1 MRFRV
6 FAALELPPHNQAR
19 LGEALTGLQAAAP
32 PGSVRWVRPEAM
44 HLTVKF
50 LGDVDSA
57 RLPAVETAL
66 AEAASGAQPL
76 HLSLAGLGVFPHA
89 RRPQVIWAGVQ
100 GDVDKLQALQ
110 AALEA
115 KTTALRFA
123 PEGRAYKPHM
133 TLGRVHGDLLPADLQ
148 RLLQH
153 LAANQHEPLGEFE
166 ADTLTLMR
174 SDLRPAGPVY
184 TRLFAA
190 RLGEPSR
197 RLHAPMG

>member
-32 PGSVRWVRPEAM
+32 PGTVRWVQPEAM

-50 LGDVDSA
+50 FGDVESA

-66 AEAASGAQPL
+66 AEAAASAQPL
-76 HLSLAGLGVFPHA
+76 WLRLAGLGVFPHA

-100 GDVDKLQALQ
+100 GEVDNLQALQ
-110 AALEA
+110 ADLEA
-115 KTTALRFA
+115 RTTVLGFA
-123 PEGRAYKPHM
+123 PEGRAYKPHL
-133 TLGRVHGDLLPADLQ
+133 TLGRVRGDLRPVDQQ

-153 LAANQHEPLGEFE
+153 LAAKQQEAFGEFE
-166 ADTLTLMR
+166 ADKLTLMR

-190 RLGEPSR
+190 PLGERSQWVS
-197 RLHAPMG
+197 ASTG